1 MMVGWGVPAV
11 LLCISV
17 GLNYESYG
25 GEYHCWVQM
34 DTSLAGFQLGP
45 IIILMIATLALI
57 EAAGSADQYA
67 DLPQPTMPQCE
78 PDKKVGGLLFLG
90 TQENGSGSPLSSI

>member
-1 MMVGWGVPAV
+1 MLVGWGVPAV
-11 LLCISV
+11 LLCLCV
-17 GLNYESYG
+17 GLNYDNYG

-34 DTSLAGFQLGP
+34 NTSLAGYQLGP

-67 DLPQPTMPQCE
+67 NLPQPTIPQCE
-78 PDKKVGGLLFLG
+78 REKKVVIIML
-90 TQENGSGSPLSSI
+90 TYELSQ